1 MLNEII
7 FINVRSNLNLTLFK
21 NQIPVNLIRILQ
33 SSVLNLVI
41 KQIPIFLCSILWKSL
56 DCFFSPRHKQK
67 LYNPKDTNGSKR
79 LLPLFVLLASSKL
92 LRVHTK
98 LGMGPAF
105 LQLQN
110 CLCCLSV
117 ITQCTHKSSFE
128 NFCQIAL
135 VKIE

>member
-41 KQIPIFLCSILWKSL
+41 KQIPIFSVRSHGKAQ
-56 DCFFSPRHKQK
+56 FFSPRHRQE
-67 LYNPKDTNGSKR
+67 LNNPKYTNGSKR